1 MSTLV
6 IALAVG
12 ALALAL
18 TLTLAFALGHKRG
31 VNQGWLDRY
40 FEECEEARSRRE
52 PNGRFKRSARSE
64 P

>member
-1 MSTLV
+1 MSAPIIV
-6 IALAVG
+6 LAIV

-18 TLTLAFALGHKRG
+18 TLTFALGHKRG

-40 FEECEEARSRRE
+40 FEECEEARLRRE
-52 PNGRFKRSARSE
+52 PNGRFKRPERKE